1 MDKILNWKELRPYV
15 KTMGINIF
23 NLPDKV
29 VDAERV
35 TEHHA
40 IIITNMYP
48 EGLNRE
54 ETQLYLMIIGRMLE
68 AFMPACKVEYTTMEA
83 VCAARNFQCHAYQI
97 IEKGWFSIFERE
109 GIIAGREYQP
119 TPIPELENGETVV
132 VTGCNLTHRKDLP
145 VSAYTDAEL
154 IEYMDTA
161 GLGTVSTRTN
171 ILQTLIDRKYIRY
184 SGKYII
190 PTRKGLYIYETVRGM
205 KIAGA
210 ALTSGWEAQLAR
222 IEQGKLPQ
230 EEFLNGVQKLSG
242 EVTEEIFRKYNK

>member
-1 MDKILNWKELRPYV
+1 
-15 KTMGINIF
+15 
-23 NLPDKV
+23 
-29 VDAERV
+29 
-35 TEHHA
+35 
-40 IIITNMYP
+40 
-48 EGLNRE
+48 
-54 ETQLYLMIIGRMLE
+54 
-68 AFMPACKVEYTTMEA
+68 
-83 VCAARNFQCHAYQI
+83 
-97 IEKGWFSIFERE
+97 
-109 GIIAGREYQP
+109 
-119 TPIPELENGETVV
+119 
-132 VTGCNLTHRKDLP
+132 
-145 VSAYTDAEL
+145 
-154 IEYMDTA
+154 MDTA